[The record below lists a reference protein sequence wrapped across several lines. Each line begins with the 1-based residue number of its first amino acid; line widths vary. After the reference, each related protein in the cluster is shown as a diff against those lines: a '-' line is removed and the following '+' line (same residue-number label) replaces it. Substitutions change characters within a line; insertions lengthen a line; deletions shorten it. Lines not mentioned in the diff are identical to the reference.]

1 MRMVRPRLSG
11 LSKSSCA
18 VLLAACAV
26 LLVSTGTFAQAER
39 HAPAYAPARGPVFNR
54 PAPVGTEEQQEAIQT
69 KINAAIDHAPKGST
83 IRIATYGIDRL
94 DSAKKLL
101 RAHRRGVN
109 VQIVVNT
116 KRRPLATRMLKSGL
130 HSHITHKSF
139 IAFCYH
145 GCRGRAANMH
155 AKFYTFSRTGTA
167 KDVVMIGSAN
177 LTQSQISLAWND
189 MYTLVDN
196 RAIFKAYKDV
206 FAEMK
211 RDKRIKHPYRQLTV
225 GKYTNY
231 LFPKPGASMQEDPVY
246 QALSDIRCRAAAGG
260 AGKAGHTVV
269 RVAMFSILQNRG
281 LYLARKLVS
290 LDDAGCD
297 VRVIYGAPSHD
308 VVHVLAASGVVVRD
322 SRYDLNGNGTVDHYN
337 HLKVLAINGAVKG
350 DTSAWVT
357 YTGSENWTSLALHRG
372 DEDMIRIN
380 SRHVYYQY
388 AAEYADIVHN
398 GSYPA
403 GKRLGLAPWTR
414 FTPEEVY

>member
-1 MRMVRPRLSG
+1 MRMVRQRLSG
-11 LSKSSCA
+11 VYKSSSA

-26 LLVSTGTFAQAER
+26 LLGSTGTLAHAQ
-39 HAPAYAPARGPVFNR
+39 HAAPYAPARGPVFNR
-54 PAPVGTEEQQEAIQT
+54 PAPVGTEAQQEAIQT
-69 KINAAIDHAPKGST
+69 KISEAIDHAPKGST
-83 IRIATYGIDRL
+83 IRIATYGIDRI

-101 RAHRRGVN
+101 RAHKRGVH

-116 KRRPLATRMLKSGL
+116 KRRPMATRMLKAGL

-211 RDKRIKHPYRQLTV
+211 HDKRVKHPYRQLTV

-246 QALSDIRCRAAAGG
+246 QALSDIRCNSAAGG

-281 LYLARKLVS
+281 LYLAKKLVS

-308 VVHVLAASGVVVRD
+308 VAHVLANSGVVVRD

-350 DTSAWVT
+350 DSSAWVT
-357 YTGSENWTSLALHRG
+357 YTGSENWTALALHRG

-380 SRHVYYQY
+380 SRHVYFQY
-388 AAEYADIVHN
+388 AAEYSDIVHN

-403 GKRLGLAPWTR
+403 GKRFDLAPR
-414 FTPEEVY
+414 APFSPQEVY